1 MKQIERNPKSLQSH
15 GIQNTVKFGIKAS
28 GLAHIFNV
36 LRNQL
41 YSDKIMAV
49 VREYTCNAV
58 DAHIDDDKRDLP
70 IVVSLPTRLLPEFK
84 VRDFGK
90 GLTDGDIQDV
100 YAFYGES
107 TKRQSNEMIGQ
118 LGLGSK
124 SAFAY
129 GDNFVINSY
138 IDGKKRIYNA
148 FIDPSQIGQISKIGE
163 ENTSEENGIEIIVPV
178 RNDDHTEFEEKAH
191 VLFRHFPVKPTVKGA
206 DSRKFEYENPNV
218 IFSGD
223 NWKWIE
229 VKDQRNYRS
238 NSDGAIVVMG
248 NIGYPV
254 DEYALNLSHEDG
266 LAPLL
271 KENLIMN
278 VPIGD
283 LEISASR
290 EKLQYTDYTRQN
302 LVRHLKAVKDGLVE
316 SVSKDFKQCGTLF
329 DAKCLFGSVFD
340 YASPLYSLRN
350 ILAKKLLWN
359 GKQVD
364 SDSYSVPSA
373 TWPKTESDQSV
384 YLHAFNKNYRSSK
397 FRCEESNSISCTK
410 GTVVIEND
418 IGHRRGI
425 MGRILPLL
433 LDEGKKPFIIQFPN
447 AKVKA
452 AWVKKVS
459 WDGKMTL
466 LSKLEKHKLS
476 EFEGYSP
483 VRNPDGSGAAKDV
496 KHSAKCFTY
505 NYDVGDKINR
515 WSRAKSQYWNIAE
528 ADMDAGG
535 VYILIDK
542 FMVRGL
548 KGYDQE
554 PKRMSSLKD
563 SCKEA
568 GIVFPTVY
576 AFKVGQRNKVEGKS
590 QWTTLWDYM
599 KKQLKLH
606 METTDLTQRF
616 LDRTA
621 ALEFVNTRRND
632 RLENLNHLS
641 TFLTTKQQWNSLDN
655 KLADKDGTFAKFA
668 DALAFMHGCVEDT
681 KGVDVVRGLAKDFGL
696 TKDFESPKA
705 QKTTHNLL
713 ALGKKLMDK
722 YPMIAWLDYQHLCGW
737 KSGEKKFLT
746 DIANYINVIDICSS
760 SPAE

>member
-1 MKQIERNPKSLQSH
+1 MKQIEKNPNSLQSN

-58 DAHIDDDKRDLP
+58 DAHIDAGKRETP

-90 GLTDGDIQDV
+90 ALTDEEIQEV

-129 GDNFVINSY
+129 GDNFVINSF
-138 IDGKKRIYNA
+138 IDGKKCIYNA

-163 ENTSEENGIEIIVPV
+163 ESTDEENGIEIVVPV
-178 RNDDHTEFEEKAH
+178 RNDDHIEFEEKAH
-191 VLFRHFPVKPTVKGA
+191 GLFRHFPVKPTVKGA
-206 DSRKFEYENPNV
+206 DRKKFEYRNPKV
-218 IFSGD
+218 VFSGD
-223 NWKWIE
+223 TWRWIE
-229 VKDQRNYRS
+229 VDNNSSYRG
-238 NSDGAIVVMG
+238 NSGEAIVVMG
-248 NIGYPV
+248 NIGYPI
-254 DEYALNLSHEDG
+254 DEYALNLKHEDG

-271 KENLIMN
+271 KENLIME

-290 EKLQYTDYTRQN
+290 EKLQYTDHTRKN
-302 LVRHLKAVKDGLVE
+302 LVRHLKTVKDGLVE
-316 SVSKDFKQCGTLF
+316 SVSNDFKECKTLF

-350 ILAKKLLWN
+350 VLAKKLLWK
-359 GKQVD
+359 GKTVD
-364 SDSYSVPSA
+364 SDSYSVPSP
-373 TWPKTESDQSV
+373 TWPKTDADATV
-384 YLHAFNKNYRSSK
+384 FLHAFNKNYRSSK
-397 FRCEESNSISCTK
+397 YRCEESTNITCAR
-410 GTVVIEND
+410 GTTVIEND

-425 MGRILPLL
+425 MGRILPLVL
-433 LDEGKKPFIIQFPN
+433 NEGKKVFIIQFSN
-447 AKVKA
+447 AKA
-452 AWVKKVS
+452 KKKWIKEQN
-459 WDGKMTL
+459 WDGKL
-466 LSKLEKHKLS
+466 IPLSSLEKHKLS
-476 EFEGYSP
+476 EFEGYAP
-483 VRNPDGSGAAKDV
+483 VRSSDGGATKDV

-505 NYDVGDKINR
+505 DFEQSGNR
-515 WSRAKSQYWNIAE
+515 WDRAKSRWWKIAE

-535 VYILIDK
+535 VYIIIDK
-542 FMVRGL
+542 FMVKGL

-554 PKRMSSLKD
+554 PRSMSSLKD
-563 SCKEA
+563 SCKQA
-568 GIVFPTVY
+568 GIDFPTVY
-576 AFKVGQRNKVEGKS
+576 AFKIAQSNKVQGKD
-590 QWTTLWDYM
+590 QWVSLWDYM

-606 METTDLTQRF
+606 MEKSDLTQRF
-616 LDRTA
+616 IDRNA
-621 ALEFVNTRRND
+621 ALEFINTRRDDKLN
-632 RLENLNHLS
+632 NLNHLS
-641 TFLTTKQQWNSLDN
+641 TFLTEKRQWGMLEK
-655 KLADKDGTFAKFA
+655 KLADNDGTFAEFA
-668 DALAFMHGCVEDT
+668 KALAFMHGCVEDT
-681 KGVDVVRGLAKDFGL
+681 KSVDTVRALASDFGL
-696 TKDFESPKA
+696 TKDFENRKNA
-705 QKTTHNLL
+705 KTTHNLL

-722 YPMIAWLDYQHLCGW
+722 YPMVAWLDYQHLCGW
-737 KSGEKKFLT
+737 KCGEPKFT
-746 DIANYINVIDICSS
+746 KDFVNYVNVIDVCNQ

>member
-1 MKQIERNPKSLQSH
+1 MKQIERNPNTLQSN
-15 GIQNTVKFGIKAS
+15 GIQSTVKFGIKAS

-58 DAHIDDDKRDLP
+58 DAHIDADKRDAP
-70 IVVSLPTRLLPEFK
+70 IIVSLPTRLLPEFK

-90 GLTDGDIQDV
+90 ALTDLEIQDV

-129 GDNFVINSY
+129 GDNFVINSF
-138 IDGKKRIYNA
+138 IDGKKCIYNA
-148 FIDPSQIGQISKIGE
+148 FIDPTQIGQISKIGE
-163 ENTSEENGIEIIVPV
+163 ESTSEENGIEIIVPV

-191 VLFRHFPVKPTVKGA
+191 ALFRHFPVKPIVKGA
-206 DSRKFEYENPNV
+206 DSKKFEYQNPAV
-218 IFSGD
+218 VFSGD
-223 NWKWIE
+223 TWKWVE
-229 VKDQRNYRS
+229 TSNERYRNC
-238 NSDGAIVVMG
+238 GEAIVVMG
-248 NIGYPV
+248 NIGYPL
-254 DEYALNLSHEDG
+254 DEYALNLNHEDG

-271 KENLIMN
+271 KGNLILN

-290 EKLQYTDYTRQN
+290 EKLQYTDHTRKN
-302 LVRHLKAVKDGLVE
+302 LVRHLKTVKDGLVE
-316 SVSKDFKQCGTLF
+316 SVSDDFKECKTLF

-350 ILAKKLLWN
+350 VLAKKLLWK
-359 GKQVD
+359 GKSVD
-364 SDSYSVPSA
+364 SDSYCVPSP
-373 TWPKTESDQSV
+373 TWPKTESDQTV
-384 YLHAFNKNYRSSK
+384 FLHAFNKNHRSSK
-397 FRCEESNSISCTK
+397 FRCEESTNITCVK

-433 LDEGKKPFIIQFPN
+433 LNEGKKPFIIQFAD
-447 AKVKA
+447 AKSKK
-452 AWVKKVS
+452 AWVEKVS
-459 WDGKMTL
+459 WDGKLTL

-483 VRNPDGSGAAKDV
+483 VRNPDGGGVSKDV

-505 NYDVGDKINR
+505 DFKAGEKLNR
-515 WSRAKSQYWNIAE
+515 WSRAKSQYWSIAQ

-535 VYILIDK
+535 VYVIIDK
-542 FMVRGL
+542 FMVMGC
-548 KGYDQE
+548 KGYPEE
-554 PKRMSSLKD
+554 PRTMRKLKE

-568 GIVFPTVY
+568 GIDFPEIY
-576 AFKVGQRNKVEGKS
+576 AFKTGQRSKVEGKS

-599 KKQLKLH
+599 KKQLKRH

-616 LDRTA
+616 VDRSA
-621 ALEFVNTRRND
+621 ALEFVNTRRDDKLN
-632 RLENLNHLS
+632 NLNHLA
-641 TFLTTKQQWNSLDN
+641 TFLTEKKQWSLVGD
-655 KLADKDGTFAKFA
+655 KLADKDGTFSTFA
-668 DALAFMHGCVEDT
+668 NALAFMYGSVEDT
-681 KGVDVVRGLAKDFGL
+681 KSVDVVRQLAKDFGL
-696 TKDFESPKA
+696 TKDFETKS
-705 QKTTHNLL
+705 QKSTHNLL
-713 ALGKKLMDK
+713 ALGKKLLDK
-722 YPMIAWLDYQHLCGW
+722 YPMISWTDYQHLCGW
-737 KSGEKKFLT
+737 QSGDAKFNRALV
-746 DIANYINVIDICSS
+746 DYVNVIDVCNQ

>member
-1 MKQIERNPKSLQSH
+1 MKQIERNPNTLKSN

-58 DAHIDDDKRDLP
+58 DAHIDADKRDTP
-70 IVVSLPTRLLPEFK
+70 IIVSLPTRLLPEFK

-90 GLTDGDIQDV
+90 ALTDLEIQDV

-138 IDGKKRIYNA
+138 IDGKKCIYNA

-191 VLFRHFPVKPTVKGA
+191 ALFRHFPVKPTVKGA
-206 DSRKFEYENPNV
+206 DSKKFEYQNPTV
-218 IFSGD
+218 VFSGD
-223 NWKWIE
+223 TWKWVE
-229 VKDQRNYRS
+229 TSNERYRNS
-238 NSDGAIVVMG
+238 GEAIVVMG
-248 NIGYPV
+248 NIGYPL
-254 DEYALNLSHEDG
+254 DEYALNLNHEDG

-271 KENLIMN
+271 KDNLILN

-290 EKLQYTDYTRQN
+290 EKLQYTDHTRKN

-316 SVSKDFKQCGTLF
+316 SVSDDFKECKTLF

-350 ILAKKLLWN
+350 VLAKKLLWK
-359 GKQVD
+359 GKSVD
-364 SDSYSVPSA
+364 SDSYSVPSP
-373 TWPKTESDQSV
+373 TWPKTESDQTV
-384 YLHAFNKNYRSSK
+384 FLHAFNKNHRSSK
-397 FRCEESNSISCTK
+397 FRCEESTNITCVK

-425 MGRILPLL
+425 MGRVLPLL
-433 LDEGKKPFIIQFPN
+433 INEGKKPFIIQFAN
-447 AKVKA
+447 AKAKKE
-452 AWVKKVS
+452 WVKKAG
-459 WDGKMTL
+459 WDGEMTP

-483 VRNPDGSGAAKDV
+483 VRNPDGSGASKDV

-505 NYDVGDKINR
+505 DFEVSNNR
-515 WSRAKSQYWNIAE
+515 WSRAKSQWWKIAE

-535 VYILIDK
+535 VYVLIDK
-542 FMVRGL
+542 FMVKGL

-554 PKRMSSLKD
+554 PRQMKNLKD

-568 GIVFPTVY
+568 GIDFPNVY

-632 RLENLNHLS
+632 KLENLNHLS
-641 TFLTTKQQWNSLDN
+641 TFLTEKRQWGELEK
-655 KLADKDGTFAKFA
+655 KLADKDGTFVEFA
-668 DALAFMHGCVEDT
+668 NALSFMHGCVEDT
-681 KGVDVVRGLAKDFGL
+681 KNVDVVRGLAKDFGL

-705 QKTTHNLL
+705 SKTTHNLL
-713 ALGKKLMDK
+713 ALGKKLMGK

-737 KSGEKKFLT
+737 KCGEKEFLLT
-746 DIANYINVIDICSS
+746 LANYVNVIDVCNQ